1 MSDGTIDSAAMDK
14 DRRSQQ
20 RKPLQLPVTVRN
32 ESGEC
37 SGVSRDLSSSGIFL
51 YCDSNLECGSKLEL
65 VIMLP
70 ADLGVGPG
78 GWSLCEASVVR
89 VEKSEGKGV
98 GIAARFDRVAW
109 VPEIS

>member
-1 MSDGTIDSAAMDK
+1 MNEGTRSETTVSK
-14 DRRSQQ
+14 DRRGHQ

-32 ESGEC
+32 DQGESQ
-37 SGVSRDLSSSGIFL
+37 GVSRDLSSSGIFL
-51 YCDSNLECGSKLEL
+51 YCDSKLELGSKLEL

-70 ADLGVGPG
+70 ADFGVGPG

-98 GIAARFDRVAW
+98 GFAAKFDRVAW
-109 VPEIS
+109 VPEIT